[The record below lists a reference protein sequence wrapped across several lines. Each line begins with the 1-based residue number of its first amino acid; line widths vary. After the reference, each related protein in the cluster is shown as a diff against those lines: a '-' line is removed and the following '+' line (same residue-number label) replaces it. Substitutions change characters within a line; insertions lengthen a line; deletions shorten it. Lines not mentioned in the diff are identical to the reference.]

1 MSHFLPKLSTKHAF
15 RMPCEGIVW
24 LYCFMGH
31 STTVADT
38 DENLKRGRNYVIAGF
53 RSVMERPTKLFYW
66 SM

>member
-1 MSHFLPKLSTKHAF
+1 MA
-15 RMPCEGIVW
+15 CEGIVW

-53 RSVMERPTKLFYW
+53 RSVTERPTKQFYW
-66 SM
+66 FM